1 MTLEQWGLIAVTG
14 LFSAPHCIGMCGGIV
29 TSVSLQSSLP
39 SSKVTLLYNAGR
51 IFSYALLG
59 AAMGAA
65 GSFIDLAGRLA
76 GLQGLA
82 SIVGGL
88 FLLLWLWRKIQ
99 IPAMNRLSAVL
110 HRKLAVSGGLAAKR
124 EPLQIMATGV
134 AFGFLP
140 CGLTYAMQ
148 MNAAA
153 TGSALEG
160 AAAMALFGLATFPA
174 LAIAGWIAKAA
185 DRKWRRFMRKAGTA
199 AAVIVGL
206 LSIMRGLSANGL
218 VPGISPWLW

>member
-1 MTLEQWGLIAVTG
+1 MNAQHWWLIVITG

-29 TSVSLQSSLP
+29 TSVSLQASMKA
-39 SSKVTLLYNAGR
+39 SKVTMLYNSGR

-59 AAMGAA
+59 GAMGAA
-65 GSFIDLAGRLA
+65 GSFVDLAGSLA

-82 SIVGGL
+82 SIIGGL
-88 FLLLWLWRKIQ
+88 FVLLWLWRKFQ
-99 IPAMNRLSAVL
+99 LPALNRLSAVL
-110 HRKLAVSGGLAAKR
+110 HRRLAAAGGLSAKR
-124 EPLQIMATGV
+124 EPLHILATGV

-160 AAAMALFGLATFPA
+160 AAVMALFGLATFPA
-174 LAIAGWIAKAA
+174 LAVAGWIAAAA
-185 DRKWRRFMRKAGTA
+185 DRRWRRFMRRAGTVA
-199 AAVIVGL
+199 AAIVGL
-206 LSIMRGLSANGL
+206 LSIMRGLAANGI
-218 VPGISPWLW
+218 VPSITPWLW